1 MYQFFLGYTE
11 VPQNSTM
18 QPPGS
23 LPIYVQITELLVR
36 DIAAGRLIDGE
47 KLRPER
53 DMAEELGIAVGT
65 LRKALAELQ
74 NRGLLERIQ
83 GSGNYVRAI
92 SDPKSVYA
100 MFRLELLG
108 GGGLPTAEILSI
120 DRLPKPDGLPT
131 FGTSEEAH
139 RIRRLRRLSG
149 RPAALEEIWLDGSYV
164 ESIDPEAV
172 SESLYLFYRTKLSL
186 WIARAEDQI
195 GLDMVP
201 DWAPASFGQK
211 PGAPTTHIQRISQDQ
226 EGARAEVSRTWLDHT
241 VARYVSRLK

>member
-1 MYQFFLGYTE
+1 M
-11 VPQNSTM
+11 PQNQAT

-47 KLRPER
+47 KLPPER

-131 FGTSEEAH
+131 FGTSAEAH

-164 ESIDPEAV
+164 ETIDPEAV

-195 GLDMVP
+195 GLDVVP
-201 DWAPASFGQK
+201 DWAPTSFGRK
-211 PGAPTTHIQRISQDQ
+211 PGAPATHIQRISQDQ